1 MKNTYQAKFGEPI
14 ERTKG
19 KVRPNMAA
27 WIQDF
32 IKHSPFC
39 VLATSNGEGNCDAS
53 PKGGKPGFVKV
64 LNDKQ
69 LFIPD
74 VAGNKLFHGYVNI
87 DSNPKAG
94 LIFFIPGHNSTV
106 RVNGRVKVIDRS
118 ELNGV
123 QLEVFDPDQRAEVLQ
138 GLLLDVEESYSHCPR
153 ALKFSRLWDV
163 EEISKNFAQPPVGV
177 KEPGI

>member
-1 MKNTYQAKFGEPI
+1 MQTKYQEKFGYPA

-19 KVRPNMAA
+19 KVKPAMAA

-32 IKHSPFC
+32 IRRSPFC
-39 VLATSNGEGNCDAS
+39 VLATCNADGDCDAS

-74 VAGNKLFHGYVNI
+74 VAGNKLFHGYTNI
-87 DSNPKAG
+87 EANPKAG
-94 LIFFIPGHNSTV
+94 LIFFIPGHNQTV
-106 RVNGRVKVIDRS
+106 RVNGRVSVVDRA
-118 ELNGV
+118 ELAEV
-123 QLEVFDPDQRAEVLQ
+123 RLEVFNPDEKAEVLQ
-138 GLLLDVEESYSHCPR
+138 GLLMDVEESYSHCPR
-153 ALKFSRLWDV
+153 ALKFSNLWDV
-163 EEISKNFAQPPVGV
+163 EEIKRNLKTPPLPP